1 MSYSQQEL
9 EALLQNDEFISWV
22 LSPRPEENAH
32 WQGWVQQHPD
42 REAMVK
48 MIRSIREAE
57 NVTTGSHELA
67 DQIWHDLQSQ
77 LETQQTTHP
86 ATQQETQQAIHPAT
100 QPETPV
106 RRISLRRYVAAAA
119 VIMLLAAGAWW
130 FAGTG
135 SQSTERNGLVIHKT
149 SKHELTA
156 RNNSSGLQ
164 TVYLLDGTRVTLSPK
179 SALHY
184 SRLMAGDKREVS
196 LEGEAFFEVAGDANR
211 PFYVYSGNIVTK
223 VLGTSFRVKGEEQI
237 VVAVRSGKVAVS
249 RKESAEEQF
258 ILLPNEQVVFNS
270 KRNTLQKLNVTDVAI
285 LANPV
290 PAPAVLNYDEAPVG
304 DVLDSLAK
312 MYAVDIQYNHS
323 LFAKCRVTV
332 ALDQESF
339 YDKLTVL
346 CKVVGANYE
355 IIDEAINITGQGC
368 N

>member
-22 LSPRPEENAH
+22 LSTRPEENVQ
-32 WQGWVQQHPD
+32 WQNWVQQHPD

-57 NVTTGSHELA
+57 KEAANSHDLA

-77 LETQQTTHP
+77 LET
-86 ATQQETQQAIHPAT
+86 
-100 QPETPV
+100 PV
-106 RRISLRRYVAAAA
+106 RQMNWRRYIAVAA
-119 VIMLLAAGAWW
+119 VITLLAAGAWW
-130 FAGTG
+130 FTG
-135 SQSTERNGLVIHKT
+135 MEKTEKKGLLLQKA
-149 SKHELTA
+149 SKHELIAKNTG
-156 RNNSSGLQ
+156 SSLQ
-164 TVYLLDGTRVTLSPK
+164 TLYLLDGTRITLSPK
-179 SALHY
+179 STLHY
-184 SRLMAGDKREVS
+184 SRLMSGNKREVS
-196 LEGEAFFEVAGDANR
+196 LEGEAFFEVARDANR
-211 PFYVYSGNIVTK
+211 PFYVYSGNIITK
-223 VLGTSFRVKGEEQI
+223 VLGTSFRVKGDEQI

-249 RKESAEEQF
+249 RKESTTEQF
-258 ILLPNEQVVFNS
+258 ILLPNEQVIFNT
-270 KRNTLQKLNVTDVAI
+270 RQNTLQKLNVTDVAI

-332 ALDQESF
+332 ALDQESL
-339 YDKLTVL
+339 YEKLTVL

>member
-22 LSPRPEENAH
+22 LSPRPEDNAH
-32 WQGWVQQHPD
+32 WQNWVQQHPD

-57 NVTTGSHELA
+57 KETANSHDLA

-77 LETQQTTHP
+77 LET
-86 ATQQETQQAIHPAT
+86 
-100 QPETPV
+100 PV
-106 RRISLRRYVAAAA
+106 RRMNWRRYVAAAV
-119 VIMLLAAGAWW
+119 VILLLGTGGLW
-130 FAGTG
+130 FALSGTKT
-135 SQSTERNGLVIHKT
+135 TERNGLVVQKIN
-149 SKHELTA
+149 KHELTA
-156 RNNSSGLQ
+156 RNTGSSLQ
-164 TVYLLDGTRVTLSPK
+164 TLYLLDGTRITLSPN

-184 SRLMAGDKREVS
+184 SRLMSGDKREVS
-196 LEGEAFFEVAGDANR
+196 LEGEAFFEVARDANR
-211 PFYVYSGNIVTK
+211 PFYVYSGNIITK
-223 VLGTSFRVKGEEQI
+223 VLGTSFRVKGDEQI

-249 RKESAEEQF
+249 RKESTTEQF
-258 ILLPNEQVVFNS
+258 ILLPNEQVIFNA
-270 KRNTLQKLNVTDVAI
+270 KQNTLQKLNVTDVAI

-312 MYAVDIQYNHS
+312 MYAIDIQYNHS

-332 ALDQESF
+332 ALDQESL
-339 YDKLTVL
+339 YEKLTVL

>member
-32 WQGWVQQHPD
+32 WQNWMHQHPD
-42 REAMVK
+42 RQAMVK

-57 NVTTGSHELA
+57 TETANSHDLA
-67 DQIWHDLQSQ
+67 DQIWHDLQSE
-77 LETQQTTHP
+77 L
-86 ATQQETQQAIHPAT
+86 
-100 QPETPV
+100 ETPV
-106 RRISLRRYVAAAA
+106 RRISWRRYIAAAA
-119 VIMLLAAGAWW
+119 VVLLLGVGGWW
-130 FAGTG
+130 FTSLSGTK
-135 SQSTERNGLVIHKT
+135 TTNALVVQKV

-156 RNNSSGLQ
+156 RNTGSTLQ
-164 TVYLLDGTRVTLSPK
+164 TLYLLDGTRITLSPK
-179 SALHY
+179 STLHY
-184 SRLMAGDKREVS
+184 SRLMSGDKREVS
-196 LEGEAFFEVAGDANR
+196 LEGEAFFEVARDANR
-211 PFYVYSGNIVTK
+211 PFFVYSGNIITK
-223 VLGTSFRVKGEEQI
+223 VLGTSFRVKGDEQI

-249 RKESAEEQF
+249 RKESTTEQF
-258 ILLPNEQVVFNS
+258 ILLPNEQAVFNT
-270 KRNTLQKLNVTDVAI
+270 KQNTLHKLNVTDVAI

-312 MYAVDIQYNHS
+312 MYAIDIQYNHS

-332 ALDQESF
+332 ALDQESL
-339 YDKLTVL
+339 YEKLTVL